1 MRKALR
7 WLLALVVLIGAIGAG
22 GTTAG
27 AAYASG
33 RDTTDTTDNDIKDR
47 ILKIP
52 GMRLVEEKPYAGY
65 RYLVMTY
72 RQPVDHRQPNK
83 GTFEQ
88 RFTLLHKDTNRPTVF
103 FTSGY
108 NVNTN
113 PSRSEPTRIVD
124 GNQVSMEYRFFTPS
138 RPQPAD
144 WSKLNIWQAASDQHR
159 LYQALKPV
167 YSKNWLATG
176 GSKGGMTATYF
187 RRFYPD
193 DMNGTVA
200 YVAPN
205 DVNNDEDS
213 AYDRFFA
220 TVGDKACRTQ
230 LNSVQREALVRRGEI
245 VARYE
250 KWAKENGKTFKV
262 VGDADKA
269 YENVVLDLVW
279 SFWQYHLQ
287 SDCASVPATK
297 ASTDELYK
305 FIDDISGF
313 DGYTDQGLERFTPY
327 YYQAGTELGAPTVK
341 YPHLKGVL
349 KYPGINQPRSYVPR
363 DIPMKWHEGSMA
375 DVDRWV
381 RNDSTRMLFVYGQND
396 PWSGE
401 PFRLGRNAEK
411 RHDFRFYAPGGNH
424 GSNIAQLVADERAK
438 ATAEVLK
445 WAGVAPA
452 AVQQDE
458 KAAKP
463 LAPFDAKLD
472 RVKTE
477 RQFLRP

>member
-1 MRKALR
+1 MRKAVR
-7 WLLALVVLIGAIGAG
+7 SLLAASMLIGAIGAG
-22 GTTAG
+22 SATAE
-27 AAYASG
+27 AAAI
-33 RDTTDTTDNDIKDR
+33 TAPQTDIKDR
-47 ILKIP
+47 ILSIP
-52 GMRLVEEKPYAGY
+52 GMKFVEEKPYQGY

-72 RQPVDHRQPNK
+72 RQPVDHRNPGK

-88 RFTLLHKDTNRPTVF
+88 RFTLLHKDTDRPTVF

-108 NVNTN
+108 NVSTN
-113 PSRSEPTRIVD
+113 PSRSEPTRIID

-144 WSKLNIWQAASDQHR
+144 WSKLDIWQAASDQHR
-159 LYQALKPV
+159 LFKALKPV
-167 YSKNWLATG
+167 YGKNWLATG

-187 RRFYPD
+187 RRFYPN

-205 DVNNDEDS
+205 DVNDKEDS
-213 AYDRFFA
+213 AYDKFFKN
-220 TVGDKACRTQ
+220 VGDQACRNQ
-230 LNSVQREALVRRGEI
+230 LNSVQREALVRRDEI

-262 VGDADKA
+262 VGSADKA

-327 YYQAGTELGAPTVK
+327 YYQAGTQLGAPTVK
-341 YPHLKGVL
+341 NPHLKGVL
-349 KYPGINQPRSYVPR
+349 RYPNINQPRSYVPR
-363 DIPMKWHEGSMA
+363 DIPMTFRNGAMA

-381 RNDSTRMLFVYGQND
+381 REDSRNMLFVYGQND

-401 PFRLGRNAEK
+401 PFRLGKGAAA

-424 GSNIAQLVADERAK
+424 GSNISQLVADERAK

-445 WAGVAPA
+445 WAGVAPK
-452 AVQQDE
+452 AVQKDE

-472 RVKTE
+472 RVKNDKQTA
-477 RQFLRP
+477 LRP